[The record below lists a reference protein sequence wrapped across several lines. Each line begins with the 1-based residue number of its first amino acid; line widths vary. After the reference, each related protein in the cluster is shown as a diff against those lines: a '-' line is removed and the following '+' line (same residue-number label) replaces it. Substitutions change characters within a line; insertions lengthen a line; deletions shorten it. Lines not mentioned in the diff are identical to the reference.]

1 MNKLLKAAV
10 AVVLPIGLVAVMG
23 SGVAW
28 AKRASPVAVTATGS
42 TTCNFF
48 GRLVINPDNTV
59 SISGNMFRH
68 RGPTCS
74 SQGGSRLRTGHM
86 AATPAVSTDTVTSL
100 CSLVT
105 GGTPPDVSG
114 GAIKWSPAPRVTA
127 STGVSLTGGSVSQ
140 VTIGS
145 DTFLRIAYSGESV
158 ASGSFA
164 NAGGG
169 GLTVTSIYDMAGLS
183 AACAGGP
190 LTAIAFRGSITL

>member
-1 MNKLLKAAV
+1 VESETPILLNRPWYLGTGPAPNPHAEH
-10 AVVLPIGLVAVMG
+10 
-23 SGVAW
+23 
-28 AKRASPVAVTATGS
+28 KRCTEANAGI
-42 TTCNFF
+42 
-48 GRLVINPDNTV
+48 L
-59 SISGNMFRH
+59 
-68 RGPTCS
+68 
-74 SQGGSRLRTGHM
+74 L
-86 AATPAVSTDTVTSL
+86 
-100 CSLVT
+100 
-105 GGTPPDVSG
+105 VSG

-140 VTIGS
+140 VTVGS